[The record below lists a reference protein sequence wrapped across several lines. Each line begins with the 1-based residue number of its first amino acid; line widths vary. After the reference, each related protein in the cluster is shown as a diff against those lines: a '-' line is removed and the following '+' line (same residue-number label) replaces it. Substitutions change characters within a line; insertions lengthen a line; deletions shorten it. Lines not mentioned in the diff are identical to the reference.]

1 MITVIN
7 ASSGMFKD
15 TFVKLE
21 NEDHAFRIYVFYRS
35 LRSQRIIIHINLVIA
50 VLLAQVLFL
59 VAAFGVKPQTS
70 QVNNS
75 VILIKFKFDFTKR
88 HTYAIK

>member
-1 MITVIN
+1 
-7 ASSGMFKD
+7 MFKD

-21 NEDHAFRIYVFYRS
+21 NEAHGFRIYFLYRS
-35 LRSQRIIIHINLVIA
+35 LRSQRIIIHINLVTA

-70 QVNNS
+70 QVNN
-75 VILIKFKFDFTKR
+75 
-88 HTYAIK
+88 